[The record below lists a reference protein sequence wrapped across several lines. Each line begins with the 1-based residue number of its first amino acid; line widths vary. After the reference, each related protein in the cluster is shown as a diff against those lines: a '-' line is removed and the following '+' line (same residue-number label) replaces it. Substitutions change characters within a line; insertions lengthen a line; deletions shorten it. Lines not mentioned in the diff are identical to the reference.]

1 MVSFEIHKNELS
13 NIGIGNCSWFV
24 FFCFCSEASL
34 FFCSSIWWFSSF
46 YLIIL
51 WSGGLFFHYFQYFI
65 VENWTFLFFW
75 FSILCCRGWVFFCF
89 REHCVISLSVFDK
102 SFVSLG
108 AVGDLPGEMLTFSVL
123 VVSYK
128 LGTLVTDL
136 NLLAPNLHASG
147 TLVMNF
153 LNKWFLILLWHLKV
167 VNCSSLLIDCR

>member
-1 MVSFEIHKNELS
+1 M
-13 NIGIGNCSWFV
+13 
-24 FFCFCSEASL
+24 
-34 FFCSSIWWFSSF
+34 
-46 YLIIL
+46 
-51 WSGGLFFHYFQYFI
+51 
-65 VENWTFLFFW
+65 
-75 FSILCCRGWVFFCF
+75 
-89 REHCVISLSVFDK
+89 FDK

-153 LNKWFLILLWHLKV
+153 LNK
-167 VNCSSLLIDCR
+167 